1 MFVRSTVAALGL
13 TLLAAAAVA
22 FARDGGTVWAGVY
35 TEAQASRGQATYRE
49 ACASCHG
56 DTLGGG
62 EMAPALAGT
71 TFQENWT
78 GQTLRDVFARMR
90 TMPPSDP
97 GSLPRDKAAD
107 VLAYV
112 LKENGF
118 PAGAT
123 ELTSSNSDL
132 EVIAIAPKSN

>member
-1 MFVRSTVAALGL
+1 M
-13 TLLAAAAVA
+13 
-22 FARDGGTVWAGVY
+22 
-35 TEAQASRGQATYRE
+35 
-49 ACASCHG
+49 
-56 DTLGGG
+56 
-62 EMAPALAGT
+62 
-71 TFQENWT
+71 
-78 GQTLRDVFARMR
+78 
-90 TMPPSDP
+90 DP

-118 PAGAT
+118 PAGAA

>member
-13 TLLAAAAVA
+13 SLLAAASVA
-22 FARDGGTVWAGVY
+22 FAGDGGTVWAAVY
-35 TEAQASRGQATYRE
+35 TEAQASRGQAAYRE
-49 ACASCHG
+49 TCASCHG
-56 DTLGGG
+56 DTLDGG
-62 EMAPALAGT
+62 EMAPALAGP

-78 GQTLRDVFARMR
+78 GQTLADLFARMR

-112 LKENGF
+112 LKVNGF